1 MKNLVV
7 AAFFVSLSVS
17 AYTIAEEQYDIK
29 CTLESGEVLTLSHSK
44 DTAYIEFL
52 AADDDPDEGGSVIK
66 LDIPSGGAQQF
77 LNNVGGVNQS
87 FILRGTDSDIE
98 GAVAVGYEKHDGKV
112 DAYFSSMDT
121 MGKETAR
128 HACKPETIQAAQTLL
143 VSGIGIKVPGQKNQS
158 GGIGST
164 TASAP
169 TDNPF
174 KISIG
179 ERMFK
184 YGAVQTP
191 YRTVNI
197 VSTSDDLTINS
208 VIVNRNQC
216 SESIGNPKKAVKV
229 PFGST
234 ITYDY
239 NIQYKRC
246 DIVEVVIKTNKNDWT
261 FRP

>member
-7 AAFFVSLSVS
+7 AVFFYSLSVS
-17 AYTIAEEQYDIK
+17 ALSSAEEQYDIK
-29 CTLESGEVLTLSHSK
+29 CTLDSGEVLTLSHTK

-52 AADDDPDEGGSVIK
+52 AEGDDPDEGGSVIK

-77 LNNVGGVNQS
+77 VNNAGGVSQS
-87 FILRGTDSDIE
+87 FVLRGTDSDIE

-128 HACKPETIQAAQTLL
+128 HTCKPETIQVAKTLL
-143 VSGIGIKVPGQKNQS
+143 ASGIGIKMPGQKNQPDS
-158 GGIGST
+158 AKVNT
-164 TASAP
+164 AP
-169 TDNPF
+169 TDSPF

-179 ERMFK
+179 EKMFK
-184 YGAVQTP
+184 YGSVQTP
-191 YRTVNI
+191 YRTLNI
-197 VSTSDDLTINS
+197 VSTSDDLIINS

-216 SESIGNPKKAVKV
+216 TEFMGNPKQAVNV
-229 PFGST
+229 PFGAT
-234 ITYDY
+234 ITYSY

-246 DIVEVVIKTNKNDWT
+246 DVVEVVVKTSKNDWT